1 MMGDNEMTTFD
12 IGTYDREKT
21 KEAIEKEIFDYESS
35 LKGFE
40 KQFFSNIPALYKNQY
55 LKSKKMLLSPRAA
68 IRLNCIHCC
77 GWSLKEAQ
85 LCASKSCPMFEYRP
99 KPKHQETVE

>member
-1 MMGDNEMTTFD
+1 MRGDAMEKFN

-21 KEAIEKEIFDYESS
+21 KEAIEKEISDYESS

-40 KQFFSNIPALYKNQY
+40 KQFFSNIPALYRYQF
-55 LKSKKMLLSPRAA
+55 LKSKKGLLSPRAV

-85 LCASKSCPMFEYRP
+85 LCTSKVCPMFEYKP
-99 KPKHQETVE
+99 KPKTQEKAD